1 MYWATRTTY
10 RTPETN
16 FITTHNKQR
25 LKNPKTHIK
34 YNENPR
40 GTNGTTDRSLKT
52 TNWTTEII
60 YRTPKFFSGTTR
72 TS

>member
-52 TNWTTEII
+52 TCWATGSSTGP
-60 YRTPKFFSGTTR
+60 RTFSVTNK